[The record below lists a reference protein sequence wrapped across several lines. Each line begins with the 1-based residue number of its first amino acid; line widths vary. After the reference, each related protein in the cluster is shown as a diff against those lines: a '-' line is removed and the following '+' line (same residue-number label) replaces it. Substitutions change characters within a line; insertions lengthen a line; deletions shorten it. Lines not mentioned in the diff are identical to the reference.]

1 MASPSSVS
9 RTTTA
14 VTAASASWTVNLDAA
29 LASGD
34 LLIIALR
41 VAGNHTTTW
50 PSGFQNF
57 LSDGTNTWHDLDLDA
72 GDDRITVIAR
82 DCDGAE
88 ASSITVTL
96 GAADKGCAVAYR
108 ISGALPHATQA
119 PDLLSA
125 TGSSVNP
132 DCPSESVTGGPKD
145 ILALALDTHVG
156 EQTATVTYPTNYV
169 NTGQVTSGATG
180 VATTNCQINF
190 CDRQVS
196 AASSEDPSAFTI
208 SGSQPWTAITILV
221 QEAAA
226 AAQPLVS
233 NDLPFIQSI
242 NHLSPI

>member
-1 MASPSSVS
+1 MASPTSVS
-9 RTTTA
+9 RTTTT
-14 VTAASASWTVNLDAA
+14 VTTASNSWTVNLDPN

-34 LLIIALR
+34 LLVIVLR
-41 VAGNHTTTW
+41 VAGNQTTTW
-50 PSGFQNF
+50 PSGYQNF

-88 ASSITVTL
+88 ASSINVTL

-108 ISGALPHATQA
+108 ISGALAYATQA
-119 PDLLSA
+119 PDILSA
-125 TGSSVNP
+125 TGNSVNP

-169 NTGQVTSGATG
+169 NTGQVTSGTGGAT
-180 VATTNCQINF
+180 ATNCQINY

-208 SGSQPWTAITILV
+208 SGAQPWTAITILV

-226 AAQPLVS
+226 GGGGTAMTMTVITGG
-233 NDLPFIQSI
+233 F
-242 NHLSPI
+242 